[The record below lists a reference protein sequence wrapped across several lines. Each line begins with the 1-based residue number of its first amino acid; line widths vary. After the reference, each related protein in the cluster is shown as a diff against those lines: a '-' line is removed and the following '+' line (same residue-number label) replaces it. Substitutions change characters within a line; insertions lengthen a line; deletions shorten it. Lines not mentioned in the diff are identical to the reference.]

1 MDFLEKKNFK
11 HILFNNNF
19 HESVGGQSTK
29 IDLVNFKNL
38 SLSVGYKKYFKAK
51 SLKEFKLKIIPF
63 LNQRDQLLKLKFQKA
78 L

>member
-1 MDFLEKKNFK
+1 MDFFGKKNFK
-11 HILFNNNF
+11 HILFNNNS

-51 SLKEFKLKIIPF
+51 NLKEFKLKIIPF
-63 LNQRDQLLKLKFQKA
+63 LKSKGLTFF
-78 L
+78 